1 MENAK
6 SEENQRKHTKKNYL
20 KTKEYLSMKKFI
32 STFLVIIMLF
42 GIGCGTNLFAFAE
55 DYTYEDSKTIKTIF
69 DVPDNRYNGYNS
81 TNLGGISV
89 GTANNRLFCVKSNG
103 YEQIGTLYYYNNIYD
118 SRFKNG
124 TKSPKKIVF
133 TDGLL
138 GHANAMAIDDSY
150 VYVTM
155 AQKNGTEKTAILRI
169 SRLAISALKDGDV
182 VSKTRTTVKDDTSGN
197 TIKIYTVLRPKT
209 TSGANY
215 TKSIS
220 FITRYK
226 SNKNTGVT
234 KFIIGYPNGKQKLG
248 FTFATLSGDNFTVS
262 TSKDDVFYVNNPYAK
277 SANDTGVV
285 IQDIF
290 YDAYYGFF
298 VSMWMYKDN
307 SPRISVN
314 TLNYVLRANIKN
326 LSTANNRTLDP
337 VDKVIINKPT
347 DHNGTLTKFEI
358 ESIACVKRDES
369 KTDLDKY
376 VFIFSCNKEIIVNGN
391 AVGRD
396 SIEELVGLGRDMVKF
411 N

>member
-1 MENAK
+1 MKKTNSK
-6 SEENQRKHTKKNYL
+6 KNQRNYTKKNYS
-20 KTKEYLSMKKFI
+20 KIKEDLSMKKFI

-42 GIGCGTNLFAFAE
+42 GIGCGTNLFAFAK
-55 DYTYEDSKTIKTIF
+55 DYPYNNSNTIKTIF

-150 VYVTM
+150 VYVAM

-220 FITRYK
+220 FITRYT

-248 FTFATLSGDNFTVS
+248 FTIATLSGDNFTVS
-262 TSKDDVFYVNNPYAK
+262 TSKDDLFYVNNPYAK
-277 SANDTGVV
+277 AANDTGVFM
-285 IQDIF
+285 QDIF
-290 YDAYYGFF
+290 YDAYYGLFIP
-298 VSMWMYKDN
+298 MWMYGGKDA
-307 SPRISVN
+307 IN
-314 TLNYVLRANIKN
+314 TQNYVLRVDIRGLKTQGKTEN
-326 LSTANNRTLDP
+326 LVLNPLD
-337 VDKVIINKPT
+337 VISINKT
-347 DHNGTLTKFEI
+347 EDQNGTLSQFEM
-358 ESIACVKRDES
+358 ESIAFIKRNENRVDS
-369 KTDLDKY
+369 AYK
-376 VFIFSCNKEIIVNGN
+376 FIFSCNKKPTEDAQN
-391 AVGRD
+391 D
-396 SIEELVGLGRDMVKF
+396 SIEELVGFSERVNKLS
-411 N
+411 